1 MHSYTKLSNLQEESH
16 ENVKTVQFH
25 VIIEVKW
32 LRPHARSLELDTVAT
47 RTGWRR
53 TRGPKGFAL
62 AQPLVN
68 YARDSNLV
76 QNVSLENLLPFYFTT
91 STPFTAARAA
101 VLFHCWVGSR
111 SFLGT

>member
-32 LRPHARSLELDTVAT
+32 LRPHARSLELDTVDP

-68 YARDSNLV
+68 YARDSNIV
-76 QNVSLENLLPFYFTT
+76 QNVSLENLL
-91 STPFTAARAA
+91 
-101 VLFHCWVGSR
+101 LFWQERLCFFFADPGRSSERSPLSCSR
-111 SFLGT
+111 LLC